1 MWDGGEWGYG
11 SGLRNGIHNMILAMR
26 ANMRMRTVMMMMIF
40 NDDDD
45 VDDDVAV
52 DVDDED
58 ARQGERMMRGKKT
71 RTEGKRTAR
80 RVSCEERGPNW
91 LGGGQMS
98 RRPNVNLHPGALP
111 PPPLLYLP
119 LAEPSGPRDGRA
131 IQPEVAKR
139 DQHTALY
146 SVRRRR
152 RRRRRRGIQC
162 HSRPSYRARFS
173 FSGKQAETK
182 TS

>member
-1 MWDGGEWGYG
+1 
-11 SGLRNGIHNMILAMR
+11 
-26 ANMRMRTVMMMMIF
+26 
-40 NDDDD
+40 
-45 VDDDVAV
+45 
-52 DVDDED
+52 
-58 ARQGERMMRGKKT
+58 MMRRKKT
-71 RTEGKRTAR
+71 RTEGKRMAR

-98 RRPNVNLHPGALP
+98 RRPNVNLHSRARPS
-111 PPPLLYLP
+111 PPLLCLP

-162 HSRPSYRARFS
+162 NSRPSYRARVS
-173 FSGKQAETK
+173 FSGNPRPSCCATRAHSSVYVTQCPPK
-182 TS
+182 TRARKGVHARGN